1 MPFVDPMP
9 IWPPHI
15 QDIMDVLM
23 NKGGLFGYCCY
34 LNATMMLYSFGVNP
48 HPNFRF
54 TGSATVTGG
63 NVNA

>member
-1 MPFVDPMP
+1 
-9 IWPPHI
+9 
-15 QDIMDVLM
+15 MDVLM